1 MASPKKTLLVEQISY
16 AEEALRR
23 LKAQL
28 HQLFEDI
35 EREYQRV
42 FNELKNLE
50 ENETKI
56 DEETFDRVNKIIQQA
71 WTEAMSSRT
80 RLQDLDNDLHKLD
93 GIMSSSLEKL
103 RSNRDRYT

>member
-16 AEEALRR
+16 AEDALRR
-23 LKAQL
+23 LKVQL

-35 EREYQRV
+35 EREYERV
-42 FNELKNLE
+42 FSELKNLE
-50 ENETKI
+50 ENETKV

-80 RLQDLDNDLHKLD
+80 RLQDLDDDLHKLD
-93 GIMSSSLEKL
+93 AIMSSSLEKL
-103 RSNRDRYT
+103 RSNRDQYT

>member
-23 LKAQL
+23 LKVQL

-35 EREYQRV
+35 EREYERV
-42 FNELKNLE
+42 FNELRNLE
-50 ENETKI
+50 ENETKV

-80 RLQDLDNDLHKLD
+80 RLQDLDDDLHKLD
-93 GIMSSSLEKL
+93 AIMSRSLEKL
-103 RSNRDRYT
+103 RSNRDQYT